1 LKWEEEQGKIANFH
15 VICLYTRVRGKG
27 GGGGKK
33 NSRDQRKPFSLNLE
47 RMRDILLRLGY
58 KCFMDFKI
66 RIYIYIYIYIKSKK
80 LKRNQI

>member
-15 VICLYTRVRGKG
+15 VICLYTGVRGKG
-27 GGGGKK
+27 GGGAKKKKKK

-47 RMRDILLRLGY
+47 RMREILLRLGY

-66 RIYIYIYIYIKSKK
+66 RVCVCV
-80 LKRNQI
+80 